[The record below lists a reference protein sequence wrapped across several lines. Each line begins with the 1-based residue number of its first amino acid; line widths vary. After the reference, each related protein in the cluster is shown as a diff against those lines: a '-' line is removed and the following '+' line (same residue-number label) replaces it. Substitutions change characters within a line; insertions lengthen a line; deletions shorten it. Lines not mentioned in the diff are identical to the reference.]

1 MEISLFQSKKN
12 IINLIIKDHVIRL
25 VELKS
30 KDPLTTKR
38 TEERYL
44 PTNILKDGKIVDTVK
59 FKEILTDCV
68 KKWGLKNKQVRFTV
82 PDAYVVTRKIS
93 IPSTVL
99 DDEIVGHLYLELGSS
114 IHLPFDDPVFDVHVL
129 SREEEKTEVI
139 LFASP
144 EAVVME
150 YAEILEEN
158 KMVPIAADISPLC
171 LYRLYYHF
179 QLVEEGDNLLFVHFD
194 LSSITLSIFQHD
206 VPLFVRTVNIPQDL
220 KMWEVSRTSSTIEWS
235 GDIVQFNVFLEDFI
249 TEVQRV
255 TNFFRYSLNQGDQE
269 INKLVLFG
277 DHPNLPL
284 VESKLKE
291 RTNLTLTTVE
301 NDVKTQDQEV
311 VDNRYYYGLGLALK
325 EV

>member
-1 MEISLFQSKKN
+1 MEISLFQTKKN

-30 KDPLTTKR
+30 TNPLTTKR

-44 PTNILKDGKIVDTVK
+44 PPNILKDGKIVETVK
-59 FKEILTDCV
+59 FKDILTECV
-68 KKWGLKNKQVRFTV
+68 KKWGLKNKQVSFTV

-150 YAEILEEN
+150 YAEMLEEN

-194 LSSITLSIFQHD
+194 LSSITISIFQHD

-301 NDVKTQDQEV
+301 KDVKTQDQEV